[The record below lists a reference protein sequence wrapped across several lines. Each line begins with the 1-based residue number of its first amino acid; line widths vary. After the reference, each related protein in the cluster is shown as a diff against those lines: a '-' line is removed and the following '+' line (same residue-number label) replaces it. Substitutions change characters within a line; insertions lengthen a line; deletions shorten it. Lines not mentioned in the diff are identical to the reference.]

1 MHTEGNVKQRKLPN
15 NVQGLTPAQNH
26 EVPSVCRGQMSERAI
41 PELLNGLPICCRA
54 NASMRRSA
62 PLLQPRATYE
72 YSGLRP
78 VRLVTS
84 CEHGA
89 LKVSKQLASME

>member
-41 PELLNGLPICCRA
+41 PELLNGEVGRWRGGEVEKWGGGEL
-54 NASMRRSA
+54 
-62 PLLQPRATYE
+62 T
-72 YSGLRP
+72 
-78 VRLVTS
+78 
-84 CEHGA
+84 
-89 LKVSKQLASME
+89 